1 MNPRWHYIQGNIFLQ
16 FVATTKNL
24 SYLPALEEAWKRAEK
39 RCSTK
44 QITLKMDLVKS
55 NDVLRQWKKQML

>member
-16 FVATTKNL
+16 LVAATKNL
-24 SYLPALEEAWKRAEK
+24 SYLPALEGAWERAKK

-55 NDVLRQWKKQML
+55 NDMLRQWKKQML